1 MAVPPSV
8 AATPASLYVGDL
20 HPDVSDGQLHE
31 AFSDFKSLASVRIC
45 RDSSTGRSLC
55 YGYVN
60 FLSPQDAIR
69 AIELKNH
76 STLNGKAIRVMWSRR
91 DPDARKSSIGNVF
104 VKNLAESINNSGL
117 EDMFKK
123 FGNILS
129 SKVVMSED
137 GKSKGYG
144 FVQFETEES
153 ANTAIQ
159 KMNGST
165 IVDKQM

>member
-1 MAVPPSV
+1 
-8 AATPASLYVGDL
+8 
-20 HPDVSDGQLHE
+20 
-31 AFSDFKSLASVRIC
+31 
-45 RDSSTGRSLC
+45 
-55 YGYVN
+55 
-60 FLSPQDAIR
+60 IR

-153 ANTAIQ
+153 ANTAI
-159 KMNGST
+159 
-165 IVDKQM
+165 